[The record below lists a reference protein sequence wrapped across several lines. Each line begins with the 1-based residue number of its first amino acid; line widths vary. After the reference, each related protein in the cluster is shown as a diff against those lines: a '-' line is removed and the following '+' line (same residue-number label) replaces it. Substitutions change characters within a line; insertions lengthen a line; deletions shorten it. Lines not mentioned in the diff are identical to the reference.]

1 MKDLTHQTKQAFY
14 FSLGFYIL
22 AILFKV
28 LRFPLADILISIA
41 LLLSL
46 LWVVLVLREVML
58 SPKLSNMERMLLILF
73 IIFGNIIAGISYFF
87 FIREKVLHKPKSNK

>member
-1 MKDLTHQTKQAFY
+1 MKDLSHQTKQAFY

-22 AILFKV
+22 AVLFKV

-58 SPKLSNMERMLLILF
+58 SSRLNNLERMLLLLF
-73 IIFGNIIAGISYFF
+73 IIFGNIIAGIAYFF
-87 FIREKVLHKPKSNK
+87 LIREKVVGGQISNK